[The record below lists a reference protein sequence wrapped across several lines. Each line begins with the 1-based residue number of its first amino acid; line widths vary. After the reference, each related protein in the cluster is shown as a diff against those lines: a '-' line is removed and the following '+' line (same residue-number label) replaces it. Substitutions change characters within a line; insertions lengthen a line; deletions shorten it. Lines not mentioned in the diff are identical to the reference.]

1 MFSLNLSSTMRRLWA
16 LNSFAYSIRV
26 AIALSVLMA
35 GCWSLDRM
43 PLVVPLFLGVVA
55 SALAETDD
63 NWRGR
68 ARALL
73 LTLVCFAA
81 VAFAV
86 QAAFAHRALFVVGLM
101 LVTFTLTMLGAV
113 SRRYQAI
120 GYATLILA
128 LYTSIGMDQRGD
140 AGQAFWLE
148 PALLLAG
155 AGWYGLLSVVWC
167 ALFVH
172 QPVQQNLALVM
183 RELEAYLRLKSTLF
197 EPVRDDQ
204 GEVRRLQLA
213 QQSGRVVMA
222 LNQAKESIFNRIDAT
237 RSSSRMKQYLGLYFI
252 AQDIHER
259 ASSSHYPYDALID
272 AFFHSD
278 VLFRC
283 QRLLR
288 VQGRACGELG
298 RAILLR
304 VPFVKGQKGSTALL
318 DLRSSIA
325 HLEARQEPQWAALLA
340 SLQALADNLATL
352 DAQLAGASH
361 PEAQLGA
368 HDGALYDRT
377 PRSWR
382 DAWGRVREQFRLS
395 SPLLRHALR
404 LSLAL
409 ASGYGLMRAIHAHQ
423 GYWILLTTIFVCQ
436 PSFNAT
442 RQRMVQRVAGT
453 IIGLAIGWALFDL
466 FPNLLLQAM
475 FTVVAGV
482 MFFSMRTTRYTIAT
496 ASMTLVVL
504 MCFNQTGD
512 GEVLIVPRMVDT
524 LIGSALAGAAVFL
537 VLPDWQGRRLDA
549 LAGRALAALANYL
562 RALTGQF
569 RDGRVDDLAYRLAR
583 RNAHNADAALSTAL
597 GNLMTEPGRR
607 ADEGERGLRFLVH
620 SHTVLNYL
628 SGLGAHREALA
639 AGERSAALL
648 ADAEQVAALLQS
660 LGGNLAQ
667 GKAHSGDGLAPA
679 ENNAAASGRLAPA
692 AGNAPDDTRSA
703 DAADALQ
710 RLVAEQLRL
719 IHGQLTPLH
728 QAALSLVAH

>member
-1 MFSLNLSSTMRRLWA
+1 MFSLDLSSTLRRLWA
-16 LNSFAYSIRV
+16 INSLAYSIRV
-26 AIALSVLMA
+26 AIALTVLVA

-43 PLVVPLFLGVVA
+43 PLLVPLFLGVVA

-68 ARALL
+68 AQTLM
-73 LTLVCFAA
+73 LTLACFAT

-86 QAAFAHRALFVVGLM
+86 QAAFAHRTVFVLGLM
-101 LVTFTLTMLGAV
+101 GGTFALTMLGAI
-113 SRRYQAI
+113 SRRYQAM
-120 GYATLILA
+120 GFATLILA
-128 LYTSIGMDQRGD
+128 LYTAIGMDQRGD

-155 AGWYGLLSVVWC
+155 ASWYGLLSVIWC

-172 QPVQQNLALVM
+172 QPVQQYLALVM
-183 RELEAYLRLKSTLF
+183 RELEDYLRLKSTLF

-204 GEVRRLQLA
+204 GEVRRLRLA

-222 LNQAKESIFNRIDAT
+222 LNQAKEGLFNRIDAT
-237 RSSSRMKQYLGLYFI
+237 RPSQRMEAYLGLYFI
-252 AQDIHER
+252 AQDVHER

-288 VQGRACGELG
+288 VQGRACGKLG

-304 VPFVKGQKGSTALL
+304 VPFAKGKESTMALR
-318 DLRSSIA
+318 DLRNAID
-325 HLEARQEPQWAALLA
+325 HLHTHPDAQQAALLT
-340 SLQALADNLATL
+340 SLQALAGNLATL

-361 PEAQLGA
+361 PAQQLGVN
-368 HDGALYDRT
+368 DGALYDRT
-377 PRSWR
+377 PRSWA

-409 ASGYGLMRAIHAHQ
+409 AAGYGLMRAIHAHQ

-442 RQRMVQRVAGT
+442 RQRMLQRVAGT
-453 IIGLAIGWALFDL
+453 FIGLALGWALFDL
-466 FPNLLLQAM
+466 FPSLLLQAM

-482 MFFSMRTTRYTIAT
+482 LFFSTRTTRYTIAT

-504 MCFNQTGD
+504 MCFNQSGD
-512 GEVLIVPRMVDT
+512 GQVLIVPRMVDT

-549 LAGRALAALANYL
+549 LAGRCLAALSQYL
-562 RALTGQF
+562 RALARQF

-597 GNLMTEPGRR
+597 NNLMTEPGRR
-607 ADEGERGLRFLVH
+607 AEEGERGLRFLVH

-639 AGERSAALL
+639 AGERSSALL
-648 ADAEQVAALLQS
+648 ADAEQVADFLQA
-660 LGGNLAQ
+660 LGGSLVQ
-667 GKAHSGDGLAPA
+667 GKAPSAEGLPPGIPTDQGGGA
-679 ENNAAASGRLAPA
+679 NSIQAS
-692 AGNAPDDTRSA
+692 S
-703 DAADALQ
+703 Q
-710 RLVAEQLRL
+710 HLVAEQLRL
-719 IHGQLTPLH
+719 IHGQLAPLH
-728 QAALSLVAH
+728 QAAQSLVG

>member
-1 MFSLNLSSTMRRLWA
+1 MFSLNVSATLRRLWA
-16 LNSFAYSIRV
+16 FNSFAYSVRV
-26 AIALSVLMA
+26 GIALGVLVG
-35 GCWSLDRM
+35 GCWSLDQM
-43 PLVVPLFLGVVA
+43 PLLVPLLLGVVA

-73 LTLVCFAA
+73 LTLACFAT

-86 QAAFAHRALFVVGLM
+86 QAAFAHRAVFVAGLVV
-101 LVTFTLTMLGAV
+101 VTFTLTMLGAI

-128 LYTSIGMDQRGD
+128 LYTAIGMDQRGD

-155 AGWYGLLSVVWC
+155 ASWYGLLSVLWC

-172 QPVQQNLALVM
+172 QPVQQDLAQVM

-204 GEVRRLQLA
+204 GEVRRLRLA

-222 LNQAKESIFNRIDAT
+222 LNQAKEGLFNRIDAT
-237 RSSSRMKQYLGLYFI
+237 RSSHRMQQYMGLYFI

-304 VPFVKGQKGSTALL
+304 LPFVKGDESTTALR
-318 DLRSSIA
+318 DLRNAIDYLDTHRDA
-325 HLEARQEPQWAALLA
+325 QGTDLLA
-340 SLQALADNLATL
+340 SLQALAGNLATL
-352 DAQLAGASH
+352 DAQLAGASD
-361 PEAQLGA
+361 PAMQLGA
-368 HDGALYDRT
+368 NDGALYDRT

-409 ASGYGLMRAIHAHQ
+409 AAGYGLMRAIHAHQ

-442 RQRMVQRVAGT
+442 RQRMLQRVAGT
-453 IIGLAIGWALFDL
+453 FVGLAIGWALFDL

-482 MFFSMRTTRYTIAT
+482 LFFSTRTTRYTIAT

-512 GEVLIVPRMVDT
+512 GQVLIVPRMVDT

-549 LAGRALAALANYL
+549 LAGRCLAALAHYL
-562 RALTGQF
+562 RELARQF
-569 RDGRVDDLAYRLAR
+569 QDGRVDDLAYRLAR

-597 GNLMTEPGRR
+597 GNLMTEPGSR

-639 AGERSAALL
+639 AGERSSALL
-648 ADAEQVAALLQS
+648 ADAEQVASVLQALGS
-660 LGGNLAQ
+660 SLAQ
-667 GKAHSGDGLAPA
+667 GRAPA
-679 ENNAAASGRLAPA
+679 SGNPSAAAE
-692 AGNAPDDTRSA
+692 AGGTN
-703 DAADALQ
+703 AADASQ
-710 RLVAEQLRL
+710 NLVAEQLRL
-719 IHGQLTPLH
+719 IHGQLGPLQ
-728 QAALSLVAH
+728 QAARSLVAH